1 LIGVLQ
7 RVKKASVWIKGEEIS
22 KIGKGLLLFV
32 GITRDDTE
40 KDIEYI
46 VKKVI
51 NLRIFS
57 DENNNLNLSLLDIEG
72 ELLVVSQF
80 TLLGDTKKGR
90 RPSFSKAMPPDE
102 AKVFYNKLVG
112 EFKKS
117 KLVVK
122 EGVFQEMMEVK
133 LINEGPV
140 TILVD
145 SKEKKFN

>member
-1 LIGVLQ
+1 LIGILQ
-7 RVKKASVWIKGEEIS
+7 RVKEASVWIKGEEIS

-32 GITRDDTE
+32 GISRDDTE

-102 AKVFYNKLVG
+102 AKVFYNKLVE

-133 LINEGPV
+133 LTNEGPV

>member
-1 LIGVLQ
+1 MIGILQ
-7 RVKKASVWIKGEEIS
+7 RVKEASVWIKGEEIS

-32 GITRDDTE
+32 GISRDDTE

-102 AKVFYNKLVG
+102 AKVFYNKLVE

-133 LINEGPV
+133 LTNEGPV